1 MLSDAEKKELKE
13 LAKSSK
19 FREDLRKISK
29 NRHNPF
35 MVNGDVDV
43 DRLIIFL
50 TEYNY
55 FINHNPKPFRRI
67 IDKIMKL

>member
-1 MLSDAEKKELKE
+1 MLNEVEKKELSE
-13 LAKSSK
+13 LANSIR

-29 NRHNPF
+29 NRYNPF
-35 MVNGDVDV
+35 VVNGDIDA
-43 DRLIIFL
+43 DRLITFL

-67 IDKIMKL
+67 IDRIMKL